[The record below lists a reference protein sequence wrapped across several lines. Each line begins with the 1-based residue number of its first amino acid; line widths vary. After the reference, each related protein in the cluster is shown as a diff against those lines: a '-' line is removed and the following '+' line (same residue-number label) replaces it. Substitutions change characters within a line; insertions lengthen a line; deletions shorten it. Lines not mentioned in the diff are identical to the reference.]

1 MEGSASPVSPVSAA
15 VTALVRYLLHSPKT
29 AKTSTF
35 AVNPWRITSK
45 VKELRHCIISS
56 ERLFGCCFHKKWRD
70 YKTCLQERAARL
82 SDEAIAAQADRASM
96 GIQSWC
102 HPVGSSWNSHFSWWL
117 IMSHKCLVGYIHYHA
132 CHDCHMAWSN
142 SNKATKQ
149 KPSII

>member
-15 VTALVRYLLHSPKT
+15 VTALVRCLLHSPKT

-102 HPVGSSWNSHFSWWL
+102 YHPVGSSWIIVISHGDWL
-117 IMSHKCLVGYIHYHA
+117 WAINVWLVIFIILFVMIVIW
-132 CHDCHMAWSN
+132 HDI
-142 SNKATKQ
+142 TPIKQ
-149 KPSII
+149 ASRNHP

>member
-35 AVNPWRITSK
+35 AENPWRITSK

-96 GIQSWC
+96 GIQSWGY
-102 HPVGSSWNSHFSWWL
+102 HPVGSSWITIISHGDWLWAINVWLVILYKYSLSCLSWL
-117 IMSHKCLVGYIHYHA
+117 SYGMI
-132 CHDCHMAWSN
+132 
-142 SNKATKQ
+142 
-149 KPSII
+149 